1 MSSAVANRYA
11 RALVDVVMASGS
23 QIPPEHAVAQVHAV
37 AEMVAGS
44 AELRTALLTPAIQ
57 NSRKREVI
65 SRLLDQM
72 SVSGVIRNFIYVIID
87 HRRIG
92 MMSEMSEAFEM

>member
-23 QIPPEHAVAQVHAV
+23 QIPPEHAVAQVRAV

-44 AELRTALLTPAIQ
+44 AESLEIH
-57 NSRKREVI
+57 
-65 SRLLDQM
+65 SRLAPRLLGSCQCQWSVPGGKLDRQLP
-72 SVSGVIRNFIYVIID
+72 GVQIFLTTD
-87 HRRIG
+87 H
-92 MMSEMSEAFEM
+92 